1 MDEQYAVLRQE
12 ASSLTTGR
20 RWWHCRRRWVCHPS
34 RRRHP
39 CNGRGWN
46 HIWTCRPG
54 KQYGSIKKIA
64 KVYFIKKKQNKKK
77 NTPNNPGLKKIW
89 NNLNPFSHHV
99 RKINEGVIDG
109 DHLDAFLKASPQ
121 DQTANTTE
129 AVGGRERDE
138 QRLHW
143 EKCKTSSR
151 RHHNRDFLQ
160 IYQ

>member
-20 RWWHCRRRWVCHPS
+20 RWWYCRRRWVCHPS
-34 RRRHP
+34 WRLHL

-64 KVYFIKKKQNKKK
+64 KVYFIKKTKTKKK
-77 NTPNNPGLKKIW
+77 TIKKHQTIQNLKKIW

-129 AVGGRERDE
+129 AVGGRERE
-138 QRLHW
+138 MNKGCTGKSAKPLR
-143 EKCKTSSR
+143 E
-151 RHHNRDFLQ
+151 DFLQ